1 MTRGSRYLVALAMLL
16 FIGGL
21 MLLDVATSAAPNPFQ
36 APPMVALG
44 SGQASGG
51 AHCASLPSD

>member
-1 MTRGSRYLVALAMLL
+1 MMRRSRYLIAAAMLL
-16 FIGGL
+16 FIAGL
-21 MLLDVATSAAPNPFQ
+21 MLLDMVTSTAPNPFQ